1 MRGSSMPKTL
11 KEIGKELNIS
21 RFTVSRVLK
30 GSKDVSDETR
40 KKILQ
45 YLKNNPYYPN
55 ANANRLYSGN
65 VNVIGLIFTG
75 KASVIFESYVQ
86 QIIEGVSEVARKK
99 DFYLMLF
106 MQDEFDYRECYSF
119 YMSKQ
124 MGGFILP
131 GVDRN
136 KLTEIKRLAKENIP
150 LAIVCSRLDNICSFD
165 CDNVKGGYLA
175 TKHLIDNGRKRIAY
189 LHGHKGWI
197 DAEDRFKGYKK
208 ALKEEKIKL
217 NIDYVK
223 YNYGARDSG
232 FEEKATR
239 ELLKLKKPPD
249 AIFTATDNMALVVLK
264 TLQKNKIRIPKDIA
278 LVGFDDI
285 PLVQAVSPTLTT
297 IRQPIG
303 QMAKEATLNVIN
315 MINNKKVKGLT
326 FFKPELI
333 IRESS

>member
-1 MRGSSMPKTL
+1 
-11 KEIGKELNIS
+11 
-21 RFTVSRVLK
+21 
-30 GSKDVSDETR
+30 
-40 KKILQ
+40 
-45 YLKNNPYYPN
+45 
-55 ANANRLYSGN
+55 
-65 VNVIGLIFTG
+65 
-75 KASVIFESYVQ
+75 
-86 QIIEGVSEVARKK
+86 
-99 DFYLMLF
+99 MLF
-106 MQDEFDYRECYSF
+106 MQDEFDYRECYSL

-124 MGGFILP
+124 VGGFIFP

-136 KLTEIKRLAKENIP
+136 KLTEIKCLAKKNIP
-150 LAIVCSRLDNICSFD
+150 LAIVCSRLDSICSFD

-175 TKHLIDNGRKRIAY
+175 TKHLIKKGRKRIAY

-197 DAEDRFKGYKK
+197 DAEDRFEGYKK
-208 ALKEEKIKL
+208 ALKEENIRL
-217 NIDYVK
+217 NMDYVK
-223 YNYGARDSG
+223 YNFGGPDSG

-249 AIFTATDNMALVVLK
+249 AIFTATDNMALVVMKFLK
-264 TLQKNKIRIPKDIA
+264 QSKIEIPDEIA

-285 PLVQAVSPTLTT
+285 PITQAVSPALTT

-315 MINNKKVKGLT
+315 MINNKKSKKLT